1 MITRPTA
8 PGADADCRE
17 PEQSLATLP
26 SKPRPISLAI
36 SGLCAGLLLLA
47 VYPQP
52 ALAAPDNATSEQ
64 SHDFAI
70 PAGSLSD
77 ALLQFSETSGQ
88 KVLFNADL
96 VRGLSSQG
104 LQGHFTTG
112 QALHKLLSGSGL
124 VPRATGSGSLT
135 LEKAPSIEPQS
146 STSTMPAVTVTG
158 KASYD
163 STDPNNTDYSRPNAA
178 TATKTDTPIMETP
191 MSIKVVPRAVMD
203 DQQTVVFDD
212 AVVRNV
218 SGVQRNFDFG
228 DLYQGFIVRGF
239 SLGAN
244 IYRDGLRQYSGY
256 FEPAGMERVEV
267 LKGAAAMLYGRT
279 QPGGL
284 VNYVTKKPR
293 DEAHYSLQ
301 QQFGSYDLYR
311 TTVDATGPIN
321 DDKSLLYR
329 LNIAY
334 SSNNSFRDYNENERI
349 YVAPSLTWRLS
360 DQTEMTV
367 QLEHQHDDY
376 VMDFGIPAVGNR
388 PAQVPKS
395 FFVGDAAVNDSS
407 MDSNQIA
414 TIISHRFN
422 DHWKIEHK
430 FNWHQWTH
438 EFNSIFPAGSINA
451 DKQTINRALT
461 TGPTDRESFATNLD
475 ISGEFETFGV
485 KHKLLIGGD
494 YFKLNTDTYDN
505 HWTYGV
511 IPALNI
517 FNPNN
522 HMLDANAINAVP
534 NDFWWQE
541 KDQWYGV
548 YAQDQI
554 TLWDKLHFLVGARYD
569 ILDYGTGCCSEP
581 ITIDD
586 REDNRLN
593 PRFGIVYQ
601 PWEWLSLFGNYVES
615 IGTNNGLT
623 PTKTVNK
630 PEIGT
635 QYEVGFKTE
644 LFDGRLSSNLAYY
657 HLTKENMLTG
667 VPGLPYRIPVGEA
680 RSQGIE
686 FDLTGEL
693 TDYLSLLGTYAYTDA
708 IFTKDNGFAPWGI
721 PSRQGNRLP
730 NVPEHSGSLWLT
742 FHPDER
748 FKIGAGMFAQG
759 QRAGNNNNNTYEL
772 PGFVRLDAMV
782 SYNWKIGGSKLTTQ
796 FNVNNLLDKDYFRGS
811 RVQDSTGA
819 LPGEPISFI
828 GSLRLDY

>member
-1 MITRPTA
+1 MNNA
-8 PGADADCRE
+8 P
-17 PEQSLATLP
+17 QL
-26 SKPRPISLAI
+26 PISLATI
-36 SGLCAGLLLLA
+36 LA
-47 VYPQP
+47 
-52 ALAAPDNATSEQ
+52 L
-64 SHDFAI
+64 
-70 PAGSLSD
+70 SLSAGTARAEETVHFD
-77 ALLQFSETSGQ
+77 IPTQSLSQSLLDYAKATGV
-88 KVLFNADL
+88 KILFNDNL
-96 VRGLSSQG
+96 TRDIKSPKLRGAYSAEQG
-104 LQGHFTTG
+104 LQ
-112 QALHKLLSGSGL
+112 KLLGASGL
-124 VPRATGSGSLT
+124 NYRFTSPKAVVVNGSAPESRNEETQASQGETT
-135 LEKAPSIEPQS
+135 LK
-146 STSTMPAVTVTG
+146 AVTVTST
-158 KASYD
+158 ADYD
-163 STDPNNTDYSRPNAA
+163 STDPYNPDYSLPNAT

-191 MSIKVVPRAVMD
+191 MSIKVVPKAVMN
-203 DQQTVVFDD
+203 DQQIVLFDD

-244 IYRDGLRQYSGY
+244 IYRDGLRQYTGY
-256 FEPAGMERVEV
+256 FEPAGMQRIEV

-293 DEAHYSLQ
+293 DEAYYSLQ

-311 TTVDATGPIN
+311 TTADATGPIN

-360 DQTEMTV
+360 DQTEMTL
-367 QLEHQHDDY
+367 QFEHQHDDY
-376 VMDFGIPAVGNR
+376 VIDFGIPPIGER
-388 PAQVPKS
+388 PAPVPKS
-395 FFVGDAAVNDSS
+395 FYVGDAAVKDSS

-438 EFNSIFPAGSINA
+438 ELNSIFPAGNIHDDN
-451 DKQTINRALT
+451 QTINRALM
-461 TGPTDRESFATNLD
+461 TGPTDRQSFATNLD
-475 ISGEFETFGV
+475 ISGDFETFGV
-485 KHKLLIGGD
+485 QHKLLLGGD
-494 YFKLNTDTYDN
+494 YYSLKTGTYDN
-505 HWTYGV
+505 RWTYGV
-511 IPALNI
+511 IPALDI

-522 HMLDANAINAVP
+522 HMLDINAINALP
-534 NDFWWQE
+534 YDFWWQE

-554 TLWDKLHFLVGARYD
+554 SLWDKLHFLIGARYD
-569 ILDYGTGCCSEP
+569 MLDYGTGCCSEP

-586 REDNRLN
+586 HEDNRLP

-601 PWEWLSLFGNYVES
+601 PWKWLSLFGNYVES
-615 IGTNNGLT
+615 IGSNNGLT

-630 PEIGT
+630 PELGT
-635 QYEVGFKTE
+635 QFEAGFKTAF
-644 LFDGRLSSNLAYY
+644 FDGRLSSNVAYY

-667 VPGLPYRIPVGEA
+667 VPGLAYRVPVGEA
-680 RSQGIE
+680 RSQGLE
-686 FDLTGEL
+686 VDVTGDL
-693 TDYLSLLGTYAYTDA
+693 TDYLSLVGTYAYTDA
-708 IFTKDNGFAPWGI
+708 IFTKDDGFAPWGI
-721 PSRQGNRLP
+721 PSKQGNRLP
-730 NVPEHSGSLWLT
+730 NVPKHSGSLWLT

-759 QRAGNNNNNTYEL
+759 QRVGNNDNTYEL

-782 SYNWKIGGSKLTTQ
+782 SYNWKIGASKLTTQ
-796 FNVNNLLDKDYFRGS
+796 LNVNNLLDKDYYRGS
-811 RVQDSTGA
+811 RISDSTGA